1 MDEEKIELLKK
12 INIEDVIWVIYLVI
26 IGLSFYSNYIERDY
40 IITESEVSKDRYRL
54 INMTIFTL
62 AVLIFIYF
70 AYDNYKDVEKLKET
84 DSYEKKKFTYLEL
97 CGAILALISG
107 LIFLYCAIYDV
118 NVDTE
123 IAFN

>member
-1 MDEEKIELLKK
+1 MDEEKVELLKK

-26 IGLSFYSNYIERDY
+26 IGLSFYSNHIERNY
-40 IITESEVSKDRYRL
+40 IITKSEISKNKYRL
-54 INMTIFTL
+54 INMTVFTL

-70 AYDNYKDVEKLKET
+70 TYDNYKEVQKLKDT

-97 CGAILALISG
+97 AGTIFALTSG
-107 LIFLYCAIYDV
+107 LIFLYCAIYDI
-118 NVDTE
+118 NVETE